1 MVALAAMKRGI
12 SLCVGLVILGIGCRP
27 SEPSRAAAQT
37 NASISENPAASSASS
52 GAVAPVDAPPESP
65 GSPPGSPAKSDEA
78 PAVPV
83 GPQLYSV
90 GYITWIWPGPAK
102 KGRYLGY
109 VRAGSAVPLVREKA
123 TTKPETVPGL
133 GCSGGFYAVEPRG
146 YVCRDRTVSWEPD
159 PSFLAAALAS
169 AAGSG
174 PFPYRYAIS
183 NSAPMYNR
191 IPTVAEQAR
200 FERAYGKA
208 CEFAPLSRGLRSHE
222 ELAVD
227 EPILPDGGPVPPPFD
242 SGEAPRKPPYDLVRQ
257 TIPRGSMLSFTRS
270 FEAEGRT
277 WLLSADHTLVPAD
290 RVRPFAPS
298 AFRGVELGGDV
309 KLPIAWIRKSDR
321 PRFRVSESGEM
332 VAASGRW
339 PVRGML
345 QLTGREVDEADKRY
359 LETRQQLDGEPLYV
373 AAEDATVVRREPKVP
388 VGVRPGQK
396 WMIVHITAGTFVA
409 YDGLEPVYATLA
421 SPGSGG
427 VSVRGRDDVKYSTT
441 PRGTFYVTF
450 KERAATMSPE
460 KGLNR
465 SFWIQDV
472 PHTMYFSPPFAI
484 HGAFWHERF
493 GEYVSAGCINLSP
506 LDAEAMFEWSD
517 PPVPDGWQ
525 GATGAGAPQNGQTT
539 AVVVRR

>member
-1 MVALAAMKRGI
+1 MPRRGVLCFGLGIAAMGCGAAEAVGPERGATADPGEATAKR
-12 SLCVGLVILGIGCRP
+12 
-27 SEPSRAAAQT
+27 
-37 NASISENPAASSASS
+37 
-52 GAVAPVDAPPESP
+52 
-65 GSPPGSPAKSDEA
+65 PGSPAPDGEA
-78 PAVPV
+78 PSEDVQAPAGSPVAVIAPEPV

-90 GYITWIWPGPAK
+90 GYVTWIWPGPAK
-102 KGRYLGY
+102 TGTYLGY
-109 VRAGSAVPLVREKA
+109 VRTGTTVPLKREVA
-123 TTKPETVPGL
+123 TEKPEPVPGL
-133 GCSGGFYAVEPRG
+133 GCPGGFYAVEPRG

-159 PSFLAAALAS
+159 PSFLDAAKAS
-169 AAGSG
+169 AAGPG

-183 NSAPMYNR
+183 NGAPMYNR
-191 IPTVAEQAR
+191 IPTAREQAR
-200 FERAYGKA
+200 FEKMYGTA
-208 CEFAPLSRGLRSHE
+208 GEYEPLSPGLRSHE

-227 EPILPDGGPVPPPFD
+227 EPIEPDGGPVPPPYD
-242 SGEAPRKPPYDLVRQ
+242 TGEAARKGPYDLVRQ
-257 TIPRGSMLSFTRS
+257 TIPRGSMLSFTRA

-298 AFRGVELGGDV
+298 RFRGVKLGDDV
-309 KLPIAWIRKSDR
+309 KLPIAWIREADR
-321 PRFRVSESGEM
+321 DRYRVDVSGE
-332 VAASGRW
+332 VVKAPGRW
-339 PVRGML
+339 TVRSML
-345 QLTGREVDEADKRY
+345 RLTGEEVTVGDDRY
-359 LETRQQLDGEPLYV
+359 LETQTSHEGEPLYV
-373 AAEDATVVRREPKVP
+373 AAADATVVRREPKIP

-396 WMIVHITAGTFVA
+396 WMIVRVTEGTFVA
-409 YDGLEPVYATLA
+409 YEGLTPVYATLA

-484 HGAFWHERF
+484 HGAYWHERF

-506 LDAEAMFEWSD
+506 LDAEAMFEWAD
-517 PPVPDGWQ
+517 PVVPKGWQ
-525 GATGAGAPQNGQTT
+525 GATGAGAKQNGETT